1 MRTYQIDASGSSRF
15 TKIVGE
21 LRRLAARHG
30 DIATYDPGSR
40 LWTVR
45 VDDGDFQASGAV
57 DFARSAGATVTEAD
71 APDLDSLRA
80 ERAQLVA
87 RLAEIDRLLDA

>member
-1 MRTYQIDASGSSRF
+1 VKTYQIDASGSSRF

-21 LRRLAARHG
+21 LRKLAARHG
-30 DIATYDPGSR
+30 DIATYDPDNR

-71 APDLDSLRA
+71 TPDMDGLRA
-80 ERAQLVA
+80 ERARLVA
-87 RLAEIDRLLDA
+87 RLTEIDRLLSA